1 MCMKLVWNIWCS
13 IMYKLFWLDMV
24 ITFLGEKEKALKRVA
39 EQSQH
44 IFVYPSFPSSFHFIE
59 RGIQSVHLSKHYL
72 CNFRF

>member
-1 MCMKLVWNIWCS
+1 
-13 IMYKLFWLDMV
+13 MV

-44 IFVYPSFPSSFHFIE
+44 IFVYPSFPSYLHFIE

-72 CNFRF
+72 CHFRF